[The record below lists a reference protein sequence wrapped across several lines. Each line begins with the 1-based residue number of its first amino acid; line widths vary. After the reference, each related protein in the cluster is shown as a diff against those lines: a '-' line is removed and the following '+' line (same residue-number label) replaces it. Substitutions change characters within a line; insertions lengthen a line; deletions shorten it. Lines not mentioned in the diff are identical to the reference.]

1 MKLQFSRTFVSI
13 STDYGG
19 GPQMVIRPARIY
31 TICERRLAAAGWWLL
46 VETTTFFPIKVL
58 LIVTGLHIPPPGSPA
73 QEVTKSEGGCAAAGL
88 QCYQSV
94 IVRLS
99 YEQQPC
105 SGSAITAVNTQ
116 LMLAHWTRHGVIL
129 LHPTSSVLHL
139 D

>member
-1 MKLQFSRTFVSI
+1 M
-13 STDYGG
+13 
-19 GPQMVIRPARIY
+19 
-31 TICERRLAAAGWWLL
+31 
-46 VETTTFFPIKVL
+46 ETTTFFPIKVL
-58 LIVTGLHIPPPGSPA
+58 LIVTGLHIPPPGAGPA
-73 QEVTKSEGGCAAAGL
+73 QEVTKSEGGAAAGL

-99 YEQQPC
+99 YEQPAPAQP
-105 SGSAITAVNTQ
+105 SQ